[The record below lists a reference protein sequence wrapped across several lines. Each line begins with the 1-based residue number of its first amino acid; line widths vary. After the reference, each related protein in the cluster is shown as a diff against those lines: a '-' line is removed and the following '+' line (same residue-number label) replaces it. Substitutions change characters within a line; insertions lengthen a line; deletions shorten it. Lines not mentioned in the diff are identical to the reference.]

1 MKNLKQIMDSIAHRH
16 ITFAIAFIVISAS
29 IAFAVIADQAR
40 MNETQDFLTEH
51 LLSDTKEENEANIDL
66 FINSIK

>member
-1 MKNLKQIMDSIAHRH
+1 MKNLKQIMDSIVHRH
-16 ITFAIAFIVISAS
+16 ISLALAFIVISAS

-40 MNETQDFLTEH
+40 MNETQQFINESMV
-51 LLSDTKEENEANIDL
+51 SDTREENEANIDL